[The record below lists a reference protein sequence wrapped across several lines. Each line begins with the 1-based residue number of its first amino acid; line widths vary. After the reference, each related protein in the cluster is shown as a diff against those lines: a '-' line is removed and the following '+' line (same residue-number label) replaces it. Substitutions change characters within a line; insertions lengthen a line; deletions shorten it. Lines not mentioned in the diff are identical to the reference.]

1 MTKTAYDETV
11 GELRVLFAEPP
22 KLRKGA
28 LPHVI
33 GAMLDQP
40 EFCRQLSEVIEAA
53 RLRGVGPSEFIM
65 AYADVEH
72 ELRPYN
78 GDSSRSSAERGSRH
92 VSRPR

>member
-1 MTKTAYDETV
+1 MTETAYDATMRD
-11 GELRVLFAEPP
+11 LRVLFAEPP

-40 EFCRQLSEVIEAA
+40 DFCRQLSEVIQAA
-53 RLRGVGPSEFIM
+53 RLRGVSPSEFIM
-65 AYADVEH
+65 AYAVVEH

-78 GDSSRSSAERGSRH
+78 GDGLRSSAGRGSRH